1 MESNIINSLTNNKN
15 LSMSTTSL
23 KPMKIKFNKTIDI
36 PNDFKTHKNV
46 NKNIKSLSILTTRKN
61 KINKTICNNNIES
74 MNKILGKL
82 INLKTKLNQIKIKK
96 KRSTKLLKLKK
107 LKPKIMCKTE
117 SKNKY
122 LLFMN
127 DYYKNKLLLKKRKQN
142 LENALSEEE
151 RNDNYNRFLNPAF
164 INFEKTDINNNESSK
179 QTKLSELITIENDD
193 EIRNKENNSSYKFNS
208 RKNSKFSFRKSLFA
222 NNLEIEKKESNKH
235 LINFDDIIIPKII
248 PEKKESNKHLINCD
262 DKIIPKLISEKKE
275 KEKIIKDYNDKKS
288 KKSNNSNNISNS
300 FIIIQDHINYIKR
313 IRENELLDLINRY
326 KKSMQRNELEE
337 MSHIQRFVF
346 PTDLISYLIKMKKE
360 LTVEKFRTEYFNKL
374 ERYNLNNIL
383 HLKNLKNKAI
393 VPNKN

>member
-1 MESNIINSLTNNKN
+1 MESNIINSLANNKN
-15 LSMSTTSL
+15 LSMSITSL

-36 PNDFKTHKNV
+36 PNDFKTHRNV

-142 LENALSEEE
+142 FENALSEEE

-275 KEKIIKDYNDKKS
+275 KEKIIKDYNDKES

-360 LTVEKFRTEYFNKL
+360 LIVEKFITEYLNKL

>member
-36 PNDFKTHKNV
+36 PNDFKTHRNV

-61 KINKTICNNNIES
+61 RINKTICNNNIES

-193 EIRNKENNSSYKFNS
+193 EIRNKENIINSSYKFNS

-248 PEKKESNKHLINCD
+248 PEKKE
-262 DKIIPKLISEKKE
+262 
-275 KEKIIKDYNDKKS
+275 KEKIIKDYNDKES

-326 KKSMQRNELEE
+326 KKSMQRNEMEE

>member
-36 PNDFKTHKNV
+36 PNDFKTHRNV

-61 KINKTICNNNIES
+61 KINKTICNNIES

-127 DYYKNKLLLKKRKQN
+127 DYYRNKLLLKKRKQN

-248 PEKKESNKHLINCD
+248 PEKKE
-262 DKIIPKLISEKKE
+262 

-326 KKSMQRNELEE
+326 KKSIRRNF
-337 MSHIQRFVF
+337 SFSKICF
-346 PTDLISYLIKMKKE
+346 PSRI
-360 LTVEKFRTEYFNKL
+360 NKL
-374 ERYNLNNIL
+374 FN
-383 HLKNLKNKAI
+383 
-393 VPNKN
+393 

>member
-36 PNDFKTHKNV
+36 PNDFKTHRNV

-61 KINKTICNNNIES
+61 RINKTICNNNIES

-82 INLKTKLNQIKIKK
+82 INLKTKLNQIQIKK

-193 EIRNKENNSSYKFNS
+193 EIRNKENIINSSYKFNS

-248 PEKKESNKHLINCD
+248 PEKKE
-262 DKIIPKLISEKKE
+262 
-275 KEKIIKDYNDKKS
+275 KEKIIKDYNDKES

-326 KKSMQRNELEE
+326 KKSMQRNEMEE

>member
-15 LSMSTTSL
+15 LSMSITSL

-36 PNDFKTHKNV
+36 PNDFKTHRNV

-61 KINKTICNNNIES
+61 RINKTICNNNIES

-96 KRSTKLLKLKK
+96 KRSTKLFKLKK

-248 PEKKESNKHLINCD
+248 PEKKE
-262 DKIIPKLISEKKE
+262 

>member
-36 PNDFKTHKNV
+36 PNDFKTHRNV

-248 PEKKESNKHLINCD
+248 PEKKE
-262 DKIIPKLISEKKE
+262 
-275 KEKIIKDYNDKKS
+275 KEKIIKDYNDKES

-313 IRENELLDLINRY
+313 IRENEILDLINRY